1 MSRGEEPGGA
11 GGPADED
18 GDDELGAPLSVQVD
32 GGRGEPTRV
41 YVLTRARGDLV
52 EVREFLP
59 GCAPLEYTST
69 ADEMLARFERAHR
82 DRRSMSESLYGIR
95 LWLDGL
101 A

>member
-1 MSRGEEPGGA
+1 MSRGES
-11 GGPADED
+11 PADRGD
-18 GDDELGAPLSVQVD
+18 PDDANGDDESNAPLSVQVD
-32 GGRGEPTRV
+32 GKRGEPTRV

-69 ADEMLARFERAHR
+69 AEELLARFERAHR

-101 A
+101 T